1 MSSFRFLHA
10 ADIHLDSP
18 LRGLSRYEGLPE
30 EEIRG
35 ATRRAL
41 DRLVETAL
49 TEKIDFVILAG
60 DLYDGTWQDVG
71 TGLYMLKALSRLV
84 QAGIRVVTLSGNH
97 DAQSVIARELPL
109 PDGIKHF
116 SYEAPQ
122 TFHWPELGV
131 ALHGQSFRDRHVPHD
146 MTRAYPAPIAG
157 CFNIGVLHTSLSGY
171 GEHETYAPCSV
182 ETLSAKGYD
191 YWALGHVH
199 AREIVC
205 EHPWIVFPGVLQGRH
220 ARETGACGCA
230 LVSVEDGIVR
240 SVDFVNC
247 DVVRWCRLE
256 LDVSDIQS
264 MDGVLGAARR
274 EMEHALSQAEG
285 RTVVARIVLTGRSVL
300 HDRLCASRG
309 WEDDLRGIAVSM
321 AQESAD
327 GTAQIALEKIRN
339 ETSAPL
345 RQSGVAEMRELDLA
359 LDGLMQD
366 EAFLASLPDD
376 FEGFFSA
383 LPSCVERDSLIPE
396 GQFPLEQARAALRA
410 RLLGETE

>member
-30 EEIRG
+30 AEIRG
-35 ATRRAL
+35 STRRAL

-49 TEKIDFVILAG
+49 TEKVDFVVLAG
-60 DLYDGTWQDVG
+60 DLYDGSWQDVG
-71 TGLYMLKALSRLV
+71 TGLYMVRALSRLV

-109 PDGIKHF
+109 PDGIDHF
-116 SYEAPQ
+116 SYDAPQ
-122 TFHWPELGV
+122 TLHWPELGV
-131 ALHGQSFRDRHVPHD
+131 ALHGQSFRDRHVTQD
-146 MTRAYPAPIAG
+146 MTRAYPAPVAG

-220 ARETGACGCA
+220 ARETGACGCE
-230 LVSVEDGIVR
+230 LVTVEDGIVR
-240 SVDFVNC
+240 SVEFVEC
-247 DVVRWCRLE
+247 DVVRWARLE
-256 LDVSDIQS
+256 LDVSDMQT
-264 MDGVLGAARR
+264 MDAVLGTARQA
-274 EMEHALSQAEG
+274 MEGALSEAGG
-285 RTVVARIVLTGRSVL
+285 RTVIARIVLTGRSVL
-300 HDRLCASRG
+300 HDRLCASQA
-309 WEDDLRGIAVSM
+309 WKEDLRGIAVSM
-321 AQESAD
+321 AQ
-327 GTAQIALEKIRN
+327 GTALIALEKIRN
-339 ETSAPL
+339 ETSAPAH
-345 RQSGVAEMRELDLA
+345 RTGVAETRELDLA
-359 LDGLMQD
+359 LEGLMQD
-366 EAFLASLPDD
+366 NEFLASLPKA
-376 FEGFFSA
+376 FEGFFSV
-383 LPSCVERDSLIPE
+383 LPSCVERDSLMAE

-410 RLLGETE
+410 RLVGETE

>member
-30 EEIRG
+30 AEIRG
-35 ATRRAL
+35 STRRAL

-49 TEKIDFVILAG
+49 TEKVDFVVLAG
-60 DLYDGTWQDVG
+60 DLYDGSWQDVG
-71 TGLYMLKALSRLV
+71 TGLYMVRALSRLV

-109 PDGIKHF
+109 PDGIDHF
-116 SYEAPQ
+116 SYDAPQ
-122 TFHWPELGV
+122 TLHWPELGV
-131 ALHGQSFRDRHVPHD
+131 ALHGQSFQDRHVTQD
-146 MTRAYPAPIAG
+146 MTRSYPTPVAG

-220 ARETGACGCA
+220 ARETGACGCE
-230 LVSVEDGIVR
+230 LVTVEDGIVR
-240 SVDFVNC
+240 SVEFVEC
-247 DVVRWCRLE
+247 DVVRWARLE
-256 LDVSDIQS
+256 LDVSGMQT
-264 MDGVLGAARR
+264 MDAVLGAARQA
-274 EMEHALSQAEG
+274 MEDALSDAGG
-285 RTVVARIVLTGRSVL
+285 RTVIARIVLTGRSVL
-300 HDRLCASRG
+300 HDRLCASQA
-309 WEDDLRGIAVSM
+309 WKEDLRGIAVSV
-321 AQESAD
+321 AQA
-327 GTAQIALEKIRN
+327 TAQIALEKIRN
-339 ETSAPL
+339 ETSAPAH
-345 RQSGVAEMRELDLA
+345 RAGVAETRELDLA
-359 LDGLMQD
+359 LEGLMQD
-366 EAFLASLPDD
+366 DEFLASLPEA

-383 LPSCVERDSLIPE
+383 LPSCVERDSLMPD
-396 GQFPLEQARAALRA
+396 GRFPLEEARAALRA
-410 RLLGETE
+410 RLVGETE

>member
-30 EEIRG
+30 AEIRG
-35 ATRRAL
+35 STRRAL

-49 TEKIDFVILAG
+49 TEKVDFVVLAG
-60 DLYDGTWQDVG
+60 DLYDGSWQDVG
-71 TGLYMLKALSRLV
+71 TGLYMVRALSRLV

-109 PDGIKHF
+109 PEGIDHF
-116 SYEAPQ
+116 SYDAPQ
-122 TFHWPELGV
+122 TLHWPELGV
-131 ALHGQSFRDRHVPHD
+131 ALHGQSFRDRHVTQD
-146 MTRAYPAPIAG
+146 MTRSYPAPVAG

-220 ARETGACGCA
+220 ARETGACGCE
-230 LVSVEDGIVR
+230 LVTVEDGIVR
-240 SVDFVNC
+240 SVEFVEC

-256 LDVSDIQS
+256 LDVSGMQT
-264 MDGVLGAARR
+264 MDAVLGAARQA
-274 EMEHALSQAEG
+274 MENALSDAGG
-285 RTVVARIVLTGRSVL
+285 RTVIARIVLTGRSVL
-300 HDRLCASRG
+300 HDRLCASQA
-309 WEDDLRGIAVSM
+309 WKEDLRGIAVSM
-321 AQESAD
+321 AQ

-339 ETSAPL
+339 ETSAPVH
-345 RQSGVAEMRELDLA
+345 RAGVAETRELDLA
-359 LDGLMQD
+359 LEGLMQD
-366 EAFLASLPDD
+366 DEFLASLPEA

-383 LPSCVERDSLIPE
+383 LPSCVERDSLMPD
-396 GQFPLEQARAALRA
+396 GQFPLEEARAALRA
-410 RLLGETE
+410 RLVGETE

>member
-30 EEIRG
+30 TEIRG
-35 ATRRAL
+35 STRRAL

-49 TEKIDFVILAG
+49 TEKVDFVVLAG

-71 TGLYMLKALSRLV
+71 TGLYMVRALSRLV

-109 PDGIKHF
+109 PDGIDHF
-116 SYEAPQ
+116 SYDAPQ
-122 TFHWPELGV
+122 TLHWPELGV
-131 ALHGQSFRDRHVPHD
+131 ALHGQSFRDRHVTQD
-146 MTRAYPAPIAG
+146 MTRSYPAPVAG

-220 ARETGACGCA
+220 ARETGACGCE
-230 LVSVEDGIVR
+230 LVTVEDGIVR
-240 SVDFVNC
+240 SVEFVEC

-256 LDVSDIQS
+256 LDVSGMQT
-264 MDGVLGAARR
+264 MDAVLGAARQA
-274 EMEHALSQAEG
+274 MENALSDAGG
-285 RTVVARIVLTGRSVL
+285 RTVIARIVLTGRSVL
-300 HDRLCASRG
+300 HDRLCASQA
-309 WEDDLRGIAVSM
+309 WKEDLRGIAVSM
-321 AQESAD
+321 AQ

-339 ETSAPL
+339 ETSAPVH
-345 RQSGVAEMRELDLA
+345 RAGVAETRELDLA
-359 LDGLMQD
+359 LEGLMQD
-366 EAFLASLPDD
+366 DEFLASLPEA

-383 LPSCVERDSLIPE
+383 LPSCVERDSLIPD
-396 GQFPLEQARAALRA
+396 GRFPLDEARAALRA
-410 RLLGETE
+410 RLVGETE

>member
-18 LRGLSRYEGLPE
+18 LRGLSRYEGLPAA
-30 EEIRG
+30 EIRG
-35 ATRRAL
+35 STRGAL

-49 TEKIDFVILAG
+49 TEKVDFVVLAG
-60 DLYDGTWQDVG
+60 DLYDGSWQDVG
-71 TGLYMLKALSRLV
+71 TGLYMVRALSRLV

-109 PDGIKHF
+109 PDGIDHF
-116 SYEAPQ
+116 SYDAPQ
-122 TFHWPELGV
+122 TLHWPELGV
-131 ALHGQSFRDRHVPHD
+131 ALHGQSFRDRHVTQD
-146 MTRAYPAPIAG
+146 MTRSYPAPVAG

-220 ARETGACGCA
+220 ARETGACGCE
-230 LVSVEDGIVR
+230 LVTVEDGIVR
-240 SVDFVNC
+240 SVEFVEC

-256 LDVSDIQS
+256 LDVSGMQT
-264 MDGVLGAARR
+264 MDAVLGAARQA
-274 EMEHALSQAEG
+274 MENALSDAGG
-285 RTVVARIVLTGRSVL
+285 RTVIARIVLTGRSVL
-300 HDRLCASRG
+300 HDRLCASQA
-309 WEDDLRGIAVSM
+309 WKEDLRGIAVSM
-321 AQESAD
+321 AQ

-339 ETSAPL
+339 ETSAPVH
-345 RQSGVAEMRELDLA
+345 RAGVAETRELDLA
-359 LDGLMQD
+359 LEGLMQD
-366 EAFLASLPDD
+366 DEFLASLPEA

-383 LPSCVERDSLIPE
+383 LPSCIERDSLIPD
-396 GQFPLEQARAALRA
+396 GRFPLDEARAALRA
-410 RLLGETE
+410 RLVGETE

>member
-30 EEIRG
+30 AEIRG
-35 ATRRAL
+35 STRRAL
-41 DRLVETAL
+41 DRMVETAL
-49 TEKIDFVILAG
+49 TEKVDFVVLAG

-71 TGLYMLKALSRLV
+71 TGLYMVRALSRLV
-84 QAGIRVVTLSGNH
+84 QVGIRVVTLSGNH

-109 PDGIKHF
+109 PDGIDHF
-116 SYEAPQ
+116 SYDAPQ
-122 TFHWPELGV
+122 TLHWPELGV
-131 ALHGQSFRDRHVPHD
+131 ALHGQSFRDRHVTQD
-146 MTRAYPAPIAG
+146 MTRAYPAPVAG

-220 ARETGACGCA
+220 ARETGACGCE
-230 LVSVEDGIVR
+230 LVTVEDGIVR
-240 SVDFVNC
+240 SVEFVEC
-247 DVVRWCRLE
+247 DVVRWARLE
-256 LDVSDIQS
+256 LDVSGMQT
-264 MDGVLGAARR
+264 MDAVLGAARQA
-274 EMEHALSQAEG
+274 MENALSDAGG
-285 RTVVARIVLTGRSVL
+285 RTVIARIVLTGRSVL
-300 HDRLCASRG
+300 HDRLCASQA
-309 WEDDLRGIAVSM
+309 WKEDLRGIAVSM
-321 AQESAD
+321 AQ

-339 ETSAPL
+339 ETSAPAH
-345 RQSGVAEMRELDLA
+345 RAGVEETRELDLA
-359 LDGLMQD
+359 LEGLMQD
-366 EAFLASLPDD
+366 EDFLASLPEA

-383 LPSCVERDSLIPE
+383 LPSCVERDSLMPD
-396 GQFPLEQARAALRA
+396 GRFPLEEARAALRA
-410 RLLGETE
+410 RLVGETE

>member
-30 EEIRG
+30 AEIRG
-35 ATRRAL
+35 STRRAL

-49 TEKIDFVILAG
+49 TEKVDFVVLAG
-60 DLYDGTWQDVG
+60 DLYDGSWQDVG
-71 TGLYMLKALSRLV
+71 TGLYMVRALSRLV

-109 PDGIKHF
+109 PDGIDHF
-116 SYEAPQ
+116 SYDAPQ
-122 TFHWPELGV
+122 TLHWPELGV
-131 ALHGQSFRDRHVPHD
+131 ALHGQSFRDRHVTQD
-146 MTRAYPAPIAG
+146 MTRAYPAPVAG

-220 ARETGACGCA
+220 ARETGACGCE
-230 LVSVEDGIVR
+230 LVTVEDGIVR
-240 SVDFVNC
+240 SVEFVEC
-247 DVVRWCRLE
+247 DVVRWARLE
-256 LDVSDIQS
+256 LDVSGMQT
-264 MDGVLGAARR
+264 MDAVLGAARQA
-274 EMEHALSQAEG
+274 MENALSDAGG
-285 RTVVARIVLTGRSVL
+285 RTVIARIVLTGRSVL
-300 HDRLCASRG
+300 HDRLCASQA
-309 WEDDLRGIAVSM
+309 WKEDLRGIAVSM
-321 AQESAD
+321 AQ

-339 ETSAPL
+339 ETSAPVH
-345 RQSGVAEMRELDLA
+345 RAGVAETRELDLA
-359 LDGLMQD
+359 LEGLMQD
-366 EAFLASLPDD
+366 DEFLASLPEA

-383 LPSCVERDSLIPE
+383 LPSCVERDSLMPD
-396 GQFPLEQARAALRA
+396 GRFPLEEARAALRA
-410 RLLGETE
+410 RLVGETE

>member
-30 EEIRG
+30 AEIRG
-35 ATRRAL
+35 STRRAL

-49 TEKIDFVILAG
+49 TEKVDFVVLAG

-71 TGLYMLKALSRLV
+71 TGLYMVRALSRLV
-84 QAGIRVVTLSGNH
+84 QVGIRVVTLSGNH

-109 PDGIKHF
+109 PDGIDHF
-116 SYEAPQ
+116 SYDAPQ
-122 TFHWPELGV
+122 TLHWPELGV
-131 ALHGQSFRDRHVPHD
+131 ALHGQSFRDRHVTQD
-146 MTRAYPAPIAG
+146 MTRSYPAPVAG

-220 ARETGACGCA
+220 ARETGACGCE
-230 LVSVEDGIVR
+230 LVTVEDGIVR
-240 SVDFVNC
+240 SVEFVEC
-247 DVVRWCRLE
+247 DVVRWARLE
-256 LDVSDIQS
+256 LDVSGMQT
-264 MDGVLGAARR
+264 MDAVLGAARQA
-274 EMEHALSQAEG
+274 MENALSDAGG
-285 RTVVARIVLTGRSVL
+285 RTVIARIVLTGRSVL
-300 HDRLCASRG
+300 HDRLCASQA
-309 WEDDLRGIAVSM
+309 WKEDLRGIAVSM
-321 AQESAD
+321 AQ

-339 ETSAPL
+339 ETSAPVH
-345 RQSGVAEMRELDLA
+345 RAGVAETRELDLA
-359 LDGLMQD
+359 LEGLMQD
-366 EAFLASLPDD
+366 DEFLASLPEA

-383 LPSCVERDSLIPE
+383 LPSCVERDSLMPD
-396 GQFPLEQARAALRA
+396 GRFPLEEARAALRA
-410 RLLGETE
+410 RLVGETE

>member
-30 EEIRG
+30 AEIRG
-35 ATRRAL
+35 STRRAL

-49 TEKIDFVILAG
+49 TEKVDFVVLAG

-71 TGLYMLKALSRLV
+71 TGLYMVRALSRLV
-84 QAGIRVVTLSGNH
+84 QAGVRVVTLSGNH

-109 PDGIKHF
+109 PDGIDHF
-116 SYEAPQ
+116 SYDAPQ
-122 TFHWPELGV
+122 TLHWPELGV
-131 ALHGQSFRDRHVPHD
+131 ALHGQSFRDRHVTQD
-146 MTRAYPAPIAG
+146 MTRSYPAPVAG

-220 ARETGACGCA
+220 ARETGACGCE
-230 LVSVEDGIVR
+230 LVTVEDGIVR
-240 SVDFVNC
+240 SVEFVEC
-247 DVVRWCRLE
+247 DVVRWARLE
-256 LDVSDIQS
+256 LDVSGMQT
-264 MDGVLGAARR
+264 MDAVLGAARQA
-274 EMEHALSQAEG
+274 MENALSDAGG
-285 RTVVARIVLTGRSVL
+285 RTVIARIVLTGRSVL
-300 HDRLCASRG
+300 HDRLCASQA
-309 WEDDLRGIAVSM
+309 WKEDLRGIAVSM
-321 AQESAD
+321 AQ

-339 ETSAPL
+339 ETSAPAH
-345 RQSGVAEMRELDLA
+345 RAGVAETRELDLA
-359 LDGLMQD
+359 LEGLMQD
-366 EAFLASLPDD
+366 DEFLASLPEA

-383 LPSCVERDSLIPE
+383 LPSCVERDSLMPD
-396 GQFPLEQARAALRA
+396 GRFPLEEARAALRA
-410 RLLGETE
+410 RLVGETE

>member
-30 EEIRG
+30 AEIRG
-35 ATRRAL
+35 STRRAL

-49 TEKIDFVILAG
+49 TEKVDFVVLAG

-71 TGLYMLKALSRLV
+71 TGLYMVRALSRLV

-109 PDGIKHF
+109 PDGIDHF
-116 SYEAPQ
+116 SYDAPQ
-122 TFHWPELGV
+122 TLHWPELGV
-131 ALHGQSFRDRHVPHD
+131 ALHGQSFRDRHVTQD
-146 MTRAYPAPIAG
+146 MTRSYPAPVAG

-220 ARETGACGCA
+220 ARETGACGCE
-230 LVSVEDGIVR
+230 LVTVEDGIVR
-240 SVDFVNC
+240 SVEFVEC
-247 DVVRWCRLE
+247 DVVRWARLE
-256 LDVSDIQS
+256 LDVSGMQT
-264 MDGVLGAARR
+264 MDAVLGAARQA
-274 EMEHALSQAEG
+274 MENALSDAGG
-285 RTVVARIVLTGRSVL
+285 RTVIARIVLTGRSVL
-300 HDRLCASRG
+300 HDRLCASQA
-309 WEDDLRGIAVSM
+309 WKEDLRGIAVSM
-321 AQESAD
+321 AQ

-339 ETSAPL
+339 ETSAPAH
-345 RQSGVAEMRELDLA
+345 RAGVAETRELDLA
-359 LDGLMQD
+359 LEGLMQD
-366 EAFLASLPDD
+366 DEFLASLPEA

-383 LPSCVERDSLIPE
+383 LPSCVERDSLMPD
-396 GQFPLEQARAALRA
+396 GRFPLDEARAALRA
-410 RLLGETE
+410 RLVGETE

>member
-30 EEIRG
+30 AEIRG
-35 ATRRAL
+35 STRRAL

-49 TEKIDFVILAG
+49 TEKVDFVVLAG
-60 DLYDGTWQDVG
+60 DLYDGSWQDVG
-71 TGLYMLKALSRLV
+71 TGLYMVRALSRLV

-109 PDGIKHF
+109 PDGIDHF
-116 SYEAPQ
+116 SYDAPQ
-122 TFHWPELGV
+122 TLHWPELGV
-131 ALHGQSFRDRHVPHD
+131 ALHGQSFRDRHGTQD
-146 MTRAYPAPIAG
+146 MTRSYPAPVAG

-220 ARETGACGCA
+220 ARETGACGCE
-230 LVSVEDGIVR
+230 LVTVEDGIVW
-240 SVDFVNC
+240 SVEFVEC

-256 LDVSDIQS
+256 LDVSEMQT
-264 MDGVLGAARR
+264 MDAVLGAARQA
-274 EMEHALSQAEG
+274 MENALSDAGG
-285 RTVVARIVLTGRSVL
+285 RTVIARIVLTGRSVL
-300 HDRLCASRG
+300 HDRLCASQA
-309 WEDDLRGIAVSM
+309 WKEDLRGIAVSM
-321 AQESAD
+321 AQ

-339 ETSAPL
+339 ETSAPVH
-345 RQSGVAEMRELDLA
+345 RAGVAETRELDLA
-359 LDGLMQD
+359 LEGLMQD
-366 EAFLASLPDD
+366 DEFLASLPEA

-383 LPSCVERDSLIPE
+383 LPSCVERDSLMPD

-410 RLLGETE
+410 RLVGETE

>member
-30 EEIRG
+30 AEIRG
-35 ATRRAL
+35 STRRAL

-49 TEKIDFVILAG
+49 TEKVDFVVLAG

-71 TGLYMLKALSRLV
+71 TGLYMVRALSRLV

-109 PDGIKHF
+109 PDGIDHF
-116 SYEAPQ
+116 SYDAPQ
-122 TFHWPELGV
+122 TLHWPELGV
-131 ALHGQSFRDRHVPHD
+131 ALHGQSFRDRHVTQD
-146 MTRAYPAPIAG
+146 MTRSYPAPVAG

-220 ARETGACGCA
+220 ARETGACGCE
-230 LVSVEDGIVR
+230 LVTVEDGIVR
-240 SVDFVNC
+240 SVDFVEC

-256 LDVSDIQS
+256 LDVSDMQT
-264 MDGVLGAARR
+264 MDAVLGAARQA
-274 EMEHALSQAEG
+274 MEDALSEAGG
-285 RTVVARIVLTGRSVL
+285 RTVIARIVLTGRSIL
-300 HDRLCASRG
+300 HDRLCASQA
-309 WEDDLRGIAVSM
+309 WKEDLRVIAASM
-321 AQESAD
+321 TPG
-327 GTAQIALEKIRN
+327 GTQIGLEKIRN
-339 ETSAPL
+339 ETSAPVH
-345 RQSGVAEMRELDLA
+345 RAGVAETRELDLA
-359 LDGLMQD
+359 LEGLMQD
-366 EAFLASLPDD
+366 KDFLASLPEA

-383 LPSCVERDSLIPE
+383 LPSCVERDSLMPD
-396 GQFPLEQARAALRA
+396 GQFPLEEARAALRA
-410 RLLGETE
+410 RLVGETE

>member
-30 EEIRG
+30 AEIRG
-35 ATRRAL
+35 STRRAL

-49 TEKIDFVILAG
+49 TEKVDFVVLAG

-71 TGLYMLKALSRLV
+71 TGLYMVRALSRLV

-109 PDGIKHF
+109 PDGIDHF
-116 SYEAPQ
+116 SYDAPQ
-122 TFHWPELGV
+122 TLHWPELGV
-131 ALHGQSFRDRHVPHD
+131 ALHGQSFRDRHVTQD
-146 MTRAYPAPIAG
+146 MTRSYPAPVAG

-220 ARETGACGCA
+220 ARETGACGCE
-230 LVSVEDGIVR
+230 LVTVEDGIVR
-240 SVDFVNC
+240 SVDFVEC

-256 LDVSDIQS
+256 LDVSGMQTLDA
-264 MDGVLGAARR
+264 VLGSARQA
-274 EMEHALSQAEG
+274 MEDALSEAGG
-285 RTVVARIVLTGRSVL
+285 RTVIARIVLTGRSVL
-300 HDRLCASRG
+300 HDRLCASQA
-309 WEDDLRGIAVSM
+309 WKEDLRGIAVSM
-321 AQESAD
+321 AQ

-339 ETSAPL
+339 ETSAPVH
-345 RQSGVAEMRELDLA
+345 RAGVAETRELDLA
-359 LDGLMQD
+359 LEGLMQD
-366 EAFLASLPDD
+366 DEFLASLPEA

-383 LPSCVERDSLIPE
+383 LPSCVERNSLMAE
-396 GQFPLEQARAALRA
+396 GQFPLAQARAALRA
-410 RLLGETE
+410 RLVGETE

>member
-30 EEIRG
+30 AEIRG
-35 ATRRAL
+35 STRRAL

-49 TEKIDFVILAG
+49 TEKVDFVVLAG
-60 DLYDGTWQDVG
+60 DLYDGSWQDVG
-71 TGLYMLKALSRLV
+71 TGLYMVRALSRLV

-109 PDGIKHF
+109 PDGIDHF
-116 SYEAPQ
+116 SYDAPQ

-131 ALHGQSFRDRHVPHD
+131 ALHGQSFRDRHVTQD
-146 MTRAYPAPIAG
+146 MTRNYPAPVAG

-171 GEHETYAPCSV
+171 GAHETYAPCSV
-182 ETLSAKGYD
+182 ETLSARGYD

-220 ARETGACGCA
+220 ARETGPCGCA
-230 LVSVEDGIVR
+230 LVTVEDGIVR
-240 SVDFVNC
+240 SVEFVEC

-256 LDVSDIQS
+256 LDISGMQG
-264 MDGVLGAARR
+264 MDAVLGAARR
-274 EMEHALSQAEG
+274 EMEQALSDAGG
-285 RTVVARIVLTGRSVL
+285 RTVIARIVLSGQSVL
-300 HDRLCASRG
+300 HDRLCASQT
-309 WEDDLRGIAVSM
+309 WKEDLRGIAVSL
-321 AQESAD
+321 AQ
-327 GTAQIALEKIRN
+327 GGAQGMVGIALEKIRN
-339 ETSAPL
+339 ETSAPPH
-345 RQSGVAEMRELDLA
+345 RPGVTETRELDLA
-359 LDGLMQD
+359 LEELMQD
-366 EAFLASLPDD
+366 EDFLASLPEA

-383 LPSCVERDSLIPE
+383 LPSCVERESLMPE
-396 GQFPLEQARAALRA
+396 GRFALDQARAALRA
-410 RLLGETE
+410 RLVGETE

>member
-30 EEIRG
+30 AEIRG
-35 ATRRAL
+35 STRRAL

-49 TEKIDFVILAG
+49 TEKVDFVVLAG

-71 TGLYMLKALSRLV
+71 TGLYMVRALSRLV
-84 QAGIRVVTLSGNH
+84 QAGIRVVTLAGNH

-109 PDGIKHF
+109 PDGIDHF
-116 SYEAPQ
+116 SYDAPQ
-122 TFHWPELGV
+122 TLHWPELGV
-131 ALHGQSFRDRHVPHD
+131 ALHGQSFRDRHVTQD
-146 MTRAYPAPIAG
+146 MTRSYPAPVAG

-220 ARETGACGCA
+220 ARETGACGCE
-230 LVSVEDGIVR
+230 LVTVEDGIVR
-240 SVDFVNC
+240 SVEFVEC
-247 DVVRWCRLE
+247 DVVRWARLE
-256 LDVSDIQS
+256 LDVSGMQT
-264 MDGVLGAARR
+264 MDAVLGAARQA
-274 EMEHALSQAEG
+274 MENALSDAGG
-285 RTVVARIVLTGRSVL
+285 RTVIARIVLTGRSVL
-300 HDRLCASRG
+300 HDRLCASQA
-309 WEDDLRGIAVSM
+309 WKEDLRGIAVSM
-321 AQESAD
+321 AQ

-339 ETSAPL
+339 ETSAPVH
-345 RQSGVAEMRELDLA
+345 RAGVAETRELDLA
-359 LDGLMQD
+359 LEGLMQD
-366 EAFLASLPDD
+366 EDFLASLPEA

-383 LPSCVERDSLIPE
+383 LPSCVERDSLMPD
-396 GQFPLEQARAALRA
+396 GRFPLEEARAALRA
-410 RLLGETE
+410 RLVGETE

>member
-30 EEIRG
+30 AEIRG
-35 ATRRAL
+35 STRRAL
-41 DRLVETAL
+41 DRMVETAL
-49 TEKIDFVILAG
+49 TEKVDFVVLAG

-71 TGLYMLKALSRLV
+71 TGLYMVRALSRLV
-84 QAGIRVVTLSGNH
+84 QVGIRVVTLSGNH

-109 PDGIKHF
+109 PDGIDHF
-116 SYEAPQ
+116 SYDAPQ
-122 TFHWPELGV
+122 TLHWPELGV
-131 ALHGQSFRDRHVPHD
+131 ALHGQSFRDRHVTQD
-146 MTRAYPAPIAG
+146 MTRAYPAPVAG

-220 ARETGACGCA
+220 ARETGACGCE
-230 LVSVEDGIVR
+230 LVTVEDGIVR
-240 SVDFVNC
+240 SVEFVEC
-247 DVVRWCRLE
+247 DVVRWARLE
-256 LDVSDIQS
+256 LDVSGMQT
-264 MDGVLGAARR
+264 MDAVLGAARQA
-274 EMEHALSQAEG
+274 MENALSDAGG
-285 RTVVARIVLTGRSVL
+285 RTVIARIVLTGRSVL
-300 HDRLCASRG
+300 HDRLSASQA
-309 WEDDLRGIAVSM
+309 WKEDLRGIAVSM
-321 AQESAD
+321 TQ

-339 ETSAPL
+339 ETSAPAH
-345 RQSGVAEMRELDLA
+345 RAGVAETRELDLA
-359 LDGLMQD
+359 LEGLMQD
-366 EAFLASLPDD
+366 EDFLASLPEA

-383 LPSCVERDSLIPE
+383 LPSCVERDSLMPD
-396 GQFPLEQARAALRA
+396 GRFPLEEARAALRA
-410 RLLGETE
+410 RLVGETE

>member
-30 EEIRG
+30 AEIRG
-35 ATRRAL
+35 STRRAL

-49 TEKIDFVILAG
+49 TEKVDFVVLAG

-71 TGLYMLKALSRLV
+71 TGLYMVRALSRLV

-109 PDGIKHF
+109 PDGIDHF
-116 SYEAPQ
+116 SYDAPQ
-122 TFHWPELGV
+122 TLHWPELGV
-131 ALHGQSFRDRHVPHD
+131 ALHGQSFRDRHVTQD
-146 MTRAYPAPIAG
+146 MTRAYPAPVAG

-171 GEHETYAPCSV
+171 GEHETYAPCAV

-220 ARETGACGCA
+220 ARETGACGCE
-230 LVSVEDGIVR
+230 LVTVEDGIVR
-240 SVDFVNC
+240 SVEFVEC
-247 DVVRWCRLE
+247 DVVRWARLE
-256 LDVSDIQS
+256 LDVSGMQT
-264 MDGVLGAARR
+264 MDAVLGAARQA
-274 EMEHALSQAEG
+274 MENALSDAGG
-285 RTVVARIVLTGRSVL
+285 RTVIARIVLTGRSVL
-300 HDRLCASRG
+300 HDRLCASQA
-309 WEDDLRGIAVSM
+309 WKEDLRGIAVSM
-321 AQESAD
+321 AQ

-339 ETSAPL
+339 ETSAPVH
-345 RQSGVAEMRELDLA
+345 RAEVAETRELDLA
-359 LDGLMQD
+359 LEGLMQD
-366 EAFLASLPDD
+366 DEFLASLPEA

-383 LPSCVERDSLIPE
+383 LPSCVERDSLMPD
-396 GQFPLEQARAALRA
+396 GRFPLEEARAALRA
-410 RLLGETE
+410 RLVGETE

>member
-30 EEIRG
+30 AEIRG
-35 ATRRAL
+35 STRRAL

-49 TEKIDFVILAG
+49 TEKVDFVVLAG

-71 TGLYMLKALSRLV
+71 TGLYMVQALSRLV

-109 PDGIKHF
+109 PDGIDHF
-116 SYEAPQ
+116 SYDAPQ
-122 TFHWPELGV
+122 TLHWPELGV
-131 ALHGQSFRDRHVPHD
+131 ALHGQSFRDRHVTQD
-146 MTRAYPAPIAG
+146 MTRAYPAPVAG

-220 ARETGACGCA
+220 ARETGACGCE
-230 LVSVEDGIVR
+230 LVTVEDGIVR
-240 SVDFVNC
+240 SVEFVEC

-256 LDVSDIQS
+256 LDVSGMQT
-264 MDGVLGAARR
+264 MDAVLGTARQA
-274 EMEHALSQAEG
+274 MEDALSDAGG
-285 RTVVARIVLTGRSVL
+285 RTVIARIVLTGRSVL
-300 HDRLCASRG
+300 HDRLCASQA
-309 WEDDLRGIAVSM
+309 WKEDLRGIAVSM
-321 AQESAD
+321 AQ

-339 ETSAPL
+339 ETSAPAH
-345 RQSGVAEMRELDLA
+345 RAGVAETRELDLA
-359 LDGLMQD
+359 LEGLMQD
-366 EAFLASLPDD
+366 EDFLASLPEA

-383 LPSCVERDSLIPE
+383 LPSCVERESLMPD
-396 GQFPLEQARAALRA
+396 GRFPLEEARAALRA
-410 RLLGETE
+410 RLVGETE

>member
-30 EEIRG
+30 AEIRG
-35 ATRRAL
+35 STRRAL

-49 TEKIDFVILAG
+49 TEKVDFVVLAG
-60 DLYDGTWQDVG
+60 DLYDGSWQDVG
-71 TGLYMLKALSRLV
+71 TGLYMVRALSRLV

-109 PDGIKHF
+109 PEGIDHF
-116 SYEAPQ
+116 SYDAPQ
-122 TFHWPELGV
+122 TLHWPELGV
-131 ALHGQSFRDRHVPHD
+131 ALHGQSFRDRHVTQD
-146 MTRAYPAPIAG
+146 MTRSYPAPVAG

-220 ARETGACGCA
+220 ARETGACGCE
-230 LVSVEDGIVR
+230 LVTVEDGIVR
-240 SVDFVNC
+240 SVEFVEC

-256 LDVSDIQS
+256 LDVSGMQT
-264 MDGVLGAARR
+264 MDAVLGAARQA
-274 EMEHALSQAEG
+274 MENALSDAGG
-285 RTVVARIVLTGRSVL
+285 RTVIARIVLTGRSVL
-300 HDRLCASRG
+300 HDRLCASQA
-309 WEDDLRGIAVSM
+309 WKEDLRGIAVSM
-321 AQESAD
+321 AQ

-339 ETSAPL
+339 ETSAPVH
-345 RQSGVAEMRELDLA
+345 RAGVAETRELDLA
-359 LDGLMQD
+359 LEGLMQD
-366 EAFLASLPDD
+366 DEFLASLPEA

-383 LPSCVERDSLIPE
+383 LPSCVERDSLMPD
-396 GQFPLEQARAALRA
+396 GRFPLEEARAALRA
-410 RLLGETE
+410 RLVGETE

>member
-30 EEIRG
+30 AEIRG
-35 ATRRAL
+35 STRRAL

-49 TEKIDFVILAG
+49 TEKVDFVVLAG

-71 TGLYMLKALSRLV
+71 TGLYMVRALSRLV

-109 PDGIKHF
+109 PDGIDHF
-116 SYEAPQ
+116 SYDAPQ
-122 TFHWPELGV
+122 TLHWPELGV
-131 ALHGQSFRDRHVPHD
+131 ALHGQSFRDRHVTQD
-146 MTRAYPAPIAG
+146 MTRSYPAPVAG

-220 ARETGACGCA
+220 ARETGACGCE
-230 LVSVEDGIVR
+230 LVTVEDGIVR
-240 SVDFVNC
+240 SVEFVEC

-256 LDVSDIQS
+256 LDVSDMQT
-264 MDGVLGAARR
+264 MDAVLGAARR
-274 EMEHALSQAEG
+274 EMEDTLSDASG
-285 RTVVARIVLTGRSVL
+285 RTVIARIVLTGRTVL
-300 HDRLCASRG
+300 HDRLCASQA
-309 WEDDLRGIAVSM
+309 WKEDLRGIAVSM
-321 AQESAD
+321 AQ

-339 ETSAPL
+339 ETSAPVH
-345 RQSGVAEMRELDLA
+345 RAGVAETRELDLA
-359 LDGLMQD
+359 LEGLMQD
-366 EAFLASLPDD
+366 EEFLTSLPEA

-383 LPSCVERDSLIPE
+383 LPSCVERDSLMPD
-396 GQFPLEQARAALRA
+396 GQFPLEEARAALRA
-410 RLLGETE
+410 RLVGETE

>member
-30 EEIRG
+30 AEIRG
-35 ATRRAL
+35 STRRAL

-49 TEKIDFVILAG
+49 TEKVDFVVLAG
-60 DLYDGTWQDVG
+60 DLYDGSWQDVG
-71 TGLYMLKALSRLV
+71 TGLYMVRALSRLV
-84 QAGIRVVTLSGNH
+84 HAGIRVVTLSGNH

-109 PDGIKHF
+109 PEGIDHF
-116 SYEAPQ
+116 SYDAPQ
-122 TFHWPELGV
+122 TLHWPELGV
-131 ALHGQSFRDRHVPHD
+131 ALHGQSFRNRHVTQD
-146 MTRAYPAPIAG
+146 MTRSYPAPVAG

-220 ARETGACGCA
+220 ARETGACGCE
-230 LVSVEDGIVR
+230 LVTVEDGIVR
-240 SVDFVNC
+240 SVEFVEC
-247 DVVRWCRLE
+247 DVVRWCRLD
-256 LDVSDIQS
+256 LDVSGMQT
-264 MDGVLGAARR
+264 MDGVLGAARLA
-274 EMEHALSQAEG
+274 MENALSDAGG
-285 RTVVARIVLTGRSVL
+285 RTVIARIVLTGRSVL
-300 HDRLCASRG
+300 HDRLCASQA
-309 WEDDLRGIAVSM
+309 WKEDLRGIAVSM
-321 AQESAD
+321 AQ

-339 ETSAPL
+339 ETSAPVH
-345 RQSGVAEMRELDLA
+345 RAGVAETRELDLA
-359 LDGLMQD
+359 LEGLMQD
-366 EAFLASLPDD
+366 EDFLASLPEA

-383 LPSCVERDSLIPE
+383 LPSCVERDSLIPD
-396 GQFPLEQARAALRA
+396 GRFPLDEARAALRA
-410 RLLGETE
+410 RLVGETE

>member
-30 EEIRG
+30 AEIRG
-35 ATRRAL
+35 STRRAL

-49 TEKIDFVILAG
+49 TEKVDFVVLAG
-60 DLYDGTWQDVG
+60 DLYDGSWQDVG
-71 TGLYMLKALSRLV
+71 TGLYMVRALSRLV

-109 PDGIKHF
+109 PDGIDHF
-116 SYEAPQ
+116 SYDAPQ
-122 TFHWPELGV
+122 TLHWPELGV
-131 ALHGQSFRDRHVPHD
+131 ALHGQSFQDRHVTQD
-146 MTRAYPAPIAG
+146 MTRSYPTPVAG

-220 ARETGACGCA
+220 ARETGACGCE
-230 LVSVEDGIVR
+230 LVTVEDGIVR
-240 SVDFVNC
+240 SVEFVEC
-247 DVVRWCRLE
+247 DVVRWARLE
-256 LDVSDIQS
+256 LDVSGMQT
-264 MDGVLGAARR
+264 MDAVLGAARQA
-274 EMEHALSQAEG
+274 MEDALSDAGG
-285 RTVVARIVLTGRSVL
+285 RTVIARIVLTGRSVL
-300 HDRLCASRG
+300 HDRLCASQA
-309 WEDDLRGIAVSM
+309 WKEDLRGIAVSV
-321 AQESAD
+321 AQA
-327 GTAQIALEKIRN
+327 TAQIALEKIRN
-339 ETSAPL
+339 ETSAPVH
-345 RQSGVAEMRELDLA
+345 RAGVAETRELDLA
-359 LDGLMQD
+359 LEGLMQD
-366 EAFLASLPDD
+366 DEFLASLPEA

-383 LPSCVERDSLIPE
+383 LPSCVERDSLMPD
-396 GQFPLEQARAALRA
+396 GRFPLEEARAALRA
-410 RLLGETE
+410 RLVGETE

>member
-30 EEIRG
+30 AEIRG
-35 ATRRAL
+35 STRRAL
-41 DRLVETAL
+41 DRMVETAL
-49 TEKIDFVILAG
+49 TEKVDFVVLAG

-71 TGLYMLKALSRLV
+71 TGLYMVRALSRLV
-84 QAGIRVVTLSGNH
+84 QVGIRVVTLSGNH

-109 PDGIKHF
+109 PDGIDHF
-116 SYEAPQ
+116 SYDAPQ
-122 TFHWPELGV
+122 TLHWPELGV
-131 ALHGQSFRDRHVPHD
+131 ALHGQSFRDRHVTQD
-146 MTRAYPAPIAG
+146 MTRAYPAPVAG

-220 ARETGACGCA
+220 ARETGACGCE
-230 LVSVEDGIVR
+230 LVTVEDGIVR
-240 SVDFVNC
+240 SVEFVEC
-247 DVVRWCRLE
+247 DVVRWARLE
-256 LDVSDIQS
+256 LDVSGMQT
-264 MDGVLGAARR
+264 MDAVLGAARQA
-274 EMEHALSQAEG
+274 MENALSDAGG
-285 RTVVARIVLTGRSVL
+285 RTVIARIVLTGRSVL
-300 HDRLCASRG
+300 HDRLCASQA
-309 WEDDLRGIAVSM
+309 WKEDLRGIAVSM
-321 AQESAD
+321 AQ

-339 ETSAPL
+339 ETSAPAH
-345 RQSGVAEMRELDLA
+345 RAGVAETRELDLA
-359 LDGLMQD
+359 LEGLMQD
-366 EAFLASLPDD
+366 EDFLASLPEA

-383 LPSCVERDSLIPE
+383 LPSCVERDSLMPD
-396 GQFPLEQARAALRA
+396 GRFPLEEARAALRA
-410 RLLGETE
+410 RLVGETE

>member
-30 EEIRG
+30 AEIRG
-35 ATRRAL
+35 STRRAL

-49 TEKIDFVILAG
+49 TEKVDFVVLAG

-71 TGLYMLKALSRLV
+71 TGLYMVRALSRLV

-109 PDGIKHF
+109 PDGIDHF
-116 SYEAPQ
+116 SYDAPQ
-122 TFHWPELGV
+122 TLHWPELGV
-131 ALHGQSFRDRHVPHD
+131 ALHGQSFRDRHVTQD
-146 MTRAYPAPIAG
+146 MTRSYPGPVAG

-220 ARETGACGCA
+220 ARETGACGCE
-230 LVSVEDGIVR
+230 LVTVEDGIVR
-240 SVDFVNC
+240 SVEFVEC
-247 DVVRWCRLE
+247 DVVRWARLE
-256 LDVSDIQS
+256 LDVSGMQT
-264 MDGVLGAARR
+264 MDAVLGAARQA
-274 EMEHALSQAEG
+274 MENALSDAGG
-285 RTVVARIVLTGRSVL
+285 RTVIARIVLTGRSVL
-300 HDRLCASRG
+300 HDRLCASQA
-309 WEDDLRGIAVSM
+309 WKEDLRGIAVSM
-321 AQESAD
+321 AQ

-339 ETSAPL
+339 ETSAPVH
-345 RQSGVAEMRELDLA
+345 RAGVAETRELDLA
-359 LDGLMQD
+359 LEGLMQD
-366 EAFLASLPDD
+366 DEFLASLPEA

-383 LPSCVERDSLIPE
+383 LPSCVERDSLMPD
-396 GQFPLEQARAALRA
+396 GRFPLEEARAALRA
-410 RLLGETE
+410 RLVGETE